1 VDFKAL
7 IKEKFCGTSSPAD
20 FYRHLE
26 SIRLLPGQAPL
37 DIFMAIE
44 AAVYQGKREHPDSVG
59 DPKELARRTF
69 LQSLPGWLRELLSLC
84 EDVPLKVVVIKAR
97 NIWICR
103 AGKVPCIEGTWR
115 PAVVAAATT
124 TPSPATYCAYHRS
137 KTFKDAGPANQQII
151 YIRTVPF
158 AKASLI
164 QPHVKSLADQ
174 PQVKGQV
181 LNMTMI
187 RNQNLTGRPVITMDV
202 GGSLVKAFIDTGSSA
217 TLMKYSLCSKV
228 SFMSKARP
236 ARRLLGVTGTLLSTA
251 EERDVK
257 FVLSPCLSC
266 IHRVIIVENVQFP
279 GEVLL
284 GIDFLRRFS
293 FKFVYRHPPAKSCIT
308 LQSVQF
314 PVSYT
319 DSPSLQLQTVTHVNA
334 PLPNMK
340 TLFRESV
347 EHSVHVCR
355 TVVCPPRSGNF
366 VNVSVSKSIPDKT
379 IILFHAD
386 PDGVNSLMI
395 PRSLV
400 CISGNRANVW
410 VVNPSRSSIKFKNG
424 KKPGSAEII
433 SCHSGTQVFL
443 TPVSSTTST
452 ELSIPI
458 SFSLSHLAQSQRTNR
473 KYFEQ
478 TYQFVYG

>member
-1 VDFKAL
+1 
-7 IKEKFCGTSSPAD
+7 
-20 FYRHLE
+20 
-26 SIRLLPGQAPL
+26 
-37 DIFMAIE
+37 
-44 AAVYQGKREHPDSVG
+44 
-59 DPKELARRTF
+59 
-69 LQSLPGWLRELLSLC
+69 
-84 EDVPLKVVVIKAR
+84 
-97 NIWICR
+97 
-103 AGKVPCIEGTWR
+103 
-115 PAVVAAATT
+115 
-124 TPSPATYCAYHRS
+124 
-137 KTFKDAGPANQQII
+137 
-151 YIRTVPF
+151 
-158 AKASLI
+158 
-164 QPHVKSLADQ
+164 
-174 PQVKGQV
+174 
-181 LNMTMI
+181 MI

-257 FVLSPCLSC
+257 FVLSPRLSC

-279 GEVLL
+279 GEALL

-319 DSPSLQLQTVTHVNA
+319 DSPSLQLQTVTHVNS

-355 TVVCPPRSGNF
+355 TVVCPPRSGEF
-366 VNVSVSKSIPDKT
+366 VNVSVSKCIPDRT

-386 PDGVNSLMI
+386 PDGINSLMI

-410 VVNPSRSSIKFKNG
+410 VVNPSRSPVKFKNG
-424 KKPGSAEII
+424 KKLGSAEII

-443 TPVSSTTST
+443 TPVNSTAST
-452 ELSIPI
+452 ELSSPI
-458 SFSLSHLAQSQRTNR
+458 SFSLSHLAQSQREQIENILNKHIDLFTGDRSSIGTVPGILHSIPTGDQPPICTRQWRLPAAAKEVIHEECVRMLSADVIEPSVSPWLSPVVLVR
-473 KYFEQ
+473 KRDGTIRFCVDFHELNKITTGD
-478 TYQFVYG
+478 TYPLPRIEELLDTLGRSQFFSVRRTQCLLERSS